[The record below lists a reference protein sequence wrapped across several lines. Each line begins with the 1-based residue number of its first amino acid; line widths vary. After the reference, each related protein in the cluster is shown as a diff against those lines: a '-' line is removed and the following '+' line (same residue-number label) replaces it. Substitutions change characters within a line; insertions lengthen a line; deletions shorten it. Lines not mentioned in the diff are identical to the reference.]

1 MDYRIAQMIDK
12 TGNHKIHPPKLA
24 ITRNMITEGKI
35 KLDQL
40 TAEDDDE
47 VCEITDDL
55 LVAEVFLAMW
65 NAYWAE
71 VMAEQR
77 KKDSPANV
85 IMMPKNGIL
94 RSV

>member
-1 MDYRIAQMIDK
+1 MGYWFPQMTDK

-24 ITRNMITEGKI
+24 ITRNMIIEGKI

-40 TAEDDDE
+40 TTEDDDE

-55 LVAEVFLAMW
+55 LVAEVFLAMR

-77 KKDSPANV
+77 KQASLSNV
-85 IMMPKNGIL
+85 LMTPKRGIIAL
-94 RSV
+94 